1 MDKYITIADF
11 GSYAVVEP
19 AGSENTLSITDQ
31 AAEIC
36 HRRAARSRK
45 IREDREAVVSATAG
59 GILVAATLIL
69 MVGSWLL
76 GIG

>member
-19 AGSENTLSITDQ
+19 IASENTLSITDQ

-36 HRRAARSRK
+36 RRRAAKCRK

>member
-11 GSYAVVEP
+11 GSYAVVESI
-19 AGSENTLSITDQ
+19 ASENTLSITDQ

-36 HRRAARSRK
+36 RRRAARSQQ